1 MNGGRL
7 AVVFVIFVGCAIA
20 WAILGR
26 SVSRRTDQA
35 NTSLRGQVEG
45 LWGQPLTQVAP
56 RFSLIHEE
64 TVGQGKKRHTQQV
77 TEPLTP
83 DGSTLNADLRLDLRR
98 KGLLWYRCYNVS
110 FGGSYL
116 VANPSDRPMTC
127 RASVELPEAN
137 GTYSDLVF
145 SLNGKRAV
153 PVGQTAT
160 ITASVALQ
168 PHQKG
173 KLRFDYKTRGLE
185 TWTYKFGEGVANV
198 KNLDL
203 TVTTDFARVNFP
215 PNTISPTTKEDQGGG
230 MKLVWR
236 FGNLLS
242 GAAAGV
248 EMPEKLNPGPIAS
261 RISFFA
267 PVGLLFFIAVLVII
281 GVMQDRNLHP
291 MHYFF
296 TAAAFFAFHLL
307 FSYLADQIALEQT
320 FLVAA
325 AVSVLLVTSYVVRV
339 LGPAFT
345 FKVVLPSQ
353 VLFLVLFS
361 YAFFFLGYTGLTI
374 TVGSIITLAILMHVT
389 AKVKWDDKLTGP
401 PKRPVPTAALPAPP
415 APPPAAGQ
423 AE

>member
-307 FSYLADQIALEQT
+307 FAYLVDHVAVAPSFAISALVSVA
-320 FLVAA
+320 LVASYA
-325 AVSVLLVTSYVVRV
+325 RLFTGWAFALRRIAVAQTLY
-339 LGPAFT
+339 
-345 FKVVLPSQ
+345 
-353 VLFLVLFS
+353 LVLFS
-361 YAFFFLGYTGLTI
+361 ATFFWPGYTGLAI
-374 TVGSIITLAILMHVT
+374 TVGAILTLFVMMQAT
-389 AKVKWDDKLTGP
+389 GRLDWD
-401 PKRPVPTAALPAPP
+401 AADRT
-415 APPPAAGQ
+415 PAA
-423 AE
+423 APRPA